1 MIPLIIKLLK
11 DVVITFMTEQIEELL
26 ADVMDYL
33 KPRHFTLNVSLPHL
47 AMLRWLDRAGPISV
61 SAAAQFA
68 DVSQS
73 AITQAAQK
81 LESKG
86 YVRRT
91 RDRVDQRVVNI
102 SLTDTG
108 QHEVQGFKEMQRSRL
123 QTLLAPLKDEE
134 QLALRDILY
143 RLTEPLPT
151 KGRSR
156 R

>member
-1 MIPLIIKLLK
+1 
-11 DVVITFMTEQIEELL
+11 MTYLAEQIEELL
-26 ADVMDYL
+26 VDVMDYL
-33 KPRHFTLNVSLPHL
+33 KPRHFTLNVSPPHL
-47 AMLRWLDRAGPISV
+47 AMLRWLDRAGPISI

-81 LESKG
+81 LEAKG

-91 RDRVDQRVVNI
+91 RDREDQRVVWI

-108 QHEVQGFKEMQRSRL
+108 QHEVQVFKDMQRSRL
-123 QTLLAPLKDEE
+123 QTLLAPLKDED
-134 QLALRDILY
+134 QLALRDILN
-143 RLTEPLPT
+143 RLTESLPT

>member
-1 MIPLIIKLLK
+1 M
-11 DVVITFMTEQIEELL
+11 TFLTEQIEELL
-26 ADVMDYL
+26 ADIMDYL

-47 AMLRWLDRAGPISV
+47 AILRWLDRSGPISV

-81 LESKG
+81 LEAKG

-91 RDRVDQRVVNI
+91 RDQDDQRVVWI
-102 SLTDTG
+102 SLTDSG
-108 QHEVQGFKEMQRSRL
+108 QHEVQVFKEMQRNRL
-123 QTLLAPLKDEE
+123 QTLLAPLKGEE
-134 QLALRDILY
+134 QRALRDILTH
-143 RLTEPLPT
+143 LTEPLPT

-156 R
+156 Q